1 MKRMDRIAQGRAAI
15 AAVALASTA
24 VAEDRVLE
32 GDADAKG
39 LVRLRM
45 EAHVG
50 SVDIVAKD
58 GDRIA
63 WKVRLEPDKDDGW
76 FSSRK
81 DAQAAIDGAKVRAV
95 AAGDSWDLELELP
108 RGTDFDDVVEHWT
121 IEVPPRFAV
130 ELDANVGEMEVMGV
144 AGGVEA
150 KLNVGELRIEVPQG
164 DLRARLNVGDLRIV
178 SRTRSLGRV
187 ELEANVGGADLM
199 VDGKRTE
206 SSGLF
211 VGGKVRSDNKGDDD
225 VDARVNVGEVRVRVE
240 R

>member
-1 MKRMDRIAQGRAAI
+1 MKRMDRIAQGLAAI

-150 KLNVGELRIEVPQG
+150 KLNVG
-164 DLRARLNVGDLRIV
+164 DLRIV